1 MRSLILLIA
10 LLLGL
15 TITAQDTSIEKG
27 SLAFEAGNKAYLEED
42 YDTAIK
48 AYQEVLAEGLH
59 SKEVY
64 LNLGNAYYKNGQTA
78 SSILYYEKGLLHF
91 KQDVDLLTNLQ
102 FAENQRIDRIEP
114 LPDSI
119 TKRVYKFLLS
129 LMNAEGWAMT
139 SLIFALLFTIARIAK
154 SRLGKVATPSLI
166 VASMAFLTL
175 LFIRKIERSENYA
188 IVFEPAVTVLSDP
201 KLDAPV
207 AFELH
212 EGTKVK
218 PVESFEEFQKIE
230 IANGQSGW
238 ITSSSIRFIQEK

>member
-1 MRSLILLIA
+1 MRSLIPLIA
-10 LLLGL
+10 LFLGL
-15 TITAQDTSIEKG
+15 TITAQEAGFEKG
-27 SLAFEAGNKAYLEED
+27 TLAFETGNKAYLEED

-91 KQDVDLLTNLQ
+91 NKDADLLSNLQ

-114 LPDSI
+114 LPDTI
-119 TKRVYKFLLS
+119 IKRVYKFLLS
-129 LMNAEGWAMT
+129 LMNSEGWAST
-139 SLIFALLFTIARIAK
+139 SLIFALLFAIAK
-154 SRLGKVATPSLI
+154 IAKPRLRKIATPSLI
-166 VASMAFLTL
+166 IASMAFLTL
-175 LFIRKIERSENYA
+175 LFIQNNERSENYA
-188 IVFEPAVTVLSDP
+188 IVFEPAITVLSDP
-201 KLDAPV
+201 KMDAPV

-218 PVESFEEFQKIE
+218 PVESFENFQKIE

-238 ITSSSIRFIQEK
+238 VITSSIRLIKE

>member
-1 MRSLILLIA
+1 MRSLTLLII
-10 LLLGL
+10 LFLSL
-15 TITAQDTSIEKG
+15 TITAQEAGFEKG
-27 SLAFEAGNKAYLEED
+27 IVAFEAGNKAYLEED
-42 YDTAIK
+42 YEVAIK

-91 KQDVDLLTNLQ
+91 KKDVDLLTNLQ

-119 TKRVYKFLLS
+119 TKRIYAFLTG
-129 LMNAEGWAMT
+129 LMSAEGWAVT
-139 SLIFALLFTIARIAK
+139 SLIFALFFALAKIAK
-154 SRLGKVATPSLI
+154 PRLGKMATPSLI

-175 LFIRKIERSENYA
+175 LYIRKIERSENYA
-188 IVFEPAVTVLSDP
+188 IVFEPAVTVLNDP
-201 KLDAPV
+201 KMDASV

-212 EGTKVK
+212 EGTKVR
-218 PVESFEEFQKIE
+218 PLETFENFRKIE

-238 ITSSSIRFIQEK
+238 ITTSSIRFIRE

>member
-1 MRSLILLIA
+1 MRSLIPLIA
-10 LLLGL
+10 LFLGL
-15 TITAQDTSIEKG
+15 TITAQEAGFEKG
-27 SLAFEAGNKAYLEED
+27 TLAFETGNKAYLEED

-48 AYQEVLAEGLH
+48 AYQEVLAEGIH

-91 KQDVDLLTNLQ
+91 NKDVDLLSNLQ

-114 LPDSI
+114 LPDTI
-119 TKRVYKFLLS
+119 IKRVYKFLLS
-129 LMNAEGWAMT
+129 LMNSEGWAST
-139 SLIFALLFTIARIAK
+139 SLIFALLFAIAK
-154 SRLGKVATPSLI
+154 IAKPRLRKIATPSLI
-166 VASMAFLTL
+166 IASMAFLTL
-175 LFIRKIERSENYA
+175 LFIQNTERSENYA
-188 IVFEPAVTVLSDP
+188 IVFEPAITVLSDP
-201 KLDAPV
+201 KMDAPV

-218 PVESFEEFQKIE
+218 PMESFENFQKIE

-238 ITSSSIRFIQEK
+238 VITSSIRLIKE

>member
-10 LLLGL
+10 LFLGL
-15 TITAQDTSIEKG
+15 TITAQEAPFKKG
-27 SLAFEAGNKAYLEED
+27 IVAFETGNKAYLEED
-42 YDTAIK
+42 YDSAIK

-91 KQDVDLLTNLQ
+91 KKDADLLTNLQ

-114 LPDSI
+114 LPPSI
-119 TKRVYKFLLS
+119 AKRVYTFFTG
-129 LMNAEGWAMT
+129 LMNSEGWAVT
-139 SLIFALLFTIARIAK
+139 SLIFALLFVLAKIAK
-154 SRLGKVATPSLI
+154 PRLGKIAVPSLI
-166 VASMAFLTL
+166 IASMAFLTL
-175 LFIRKIERSENYA
+175 LFIQKIERSEQYA
-188 IVFEPAVTVLSDP
+188 IVFEPTVTVLSDP
-201 KLDAPV
+201 KMDAPV

-212 EGTKVK
+212 EGTKVR
-218 PVESFEEFQKIE
+218 PLEPFEEFQKIE

-238 ITSSSIRFIQEK
+238 IVTSSIRFIRE

>member
-10 LLLGL
+10 LFLGL
-15 TITAQDTSIEKG
+15 TVTAQEASFEKG
-27 SLAFEAGNKAYLEED
+27 SLAFETGNKAYLEED
-42 YDTAIK
+42 YEAAIK
-48 AYQEVLAEGLH
+48 AYQNVLAEGLH

-78 SSILYYEKGLLHF
+78 SSILYFEKGLLHF
-91 KQDVDLLTNLQ
+91 KKDVDLLTNLQ

-119 TKRVYKFLLS
+119 IKQVYKFLLN
-129 LMNAEGWAMT
+129 LMNSESWAVT
-139 SLIFALLFTIARIAK
+139 SLIFALLFAVTKIIK
-154 SRLGKVATPSLI
+154 PRLRKIATPSLI
-166 VASMAFLTL
+166 VALIAFLIL

-201 KLDAPV
+201 KIDAPV

-218 PVESFEEFQKIE
+218 PIESFEEFQKIE

-238 ITSSSIRFIQEK
+238 IITSSIRFIKE

>member
-10 LLLGL
+10 LCLSL
-15 TITAQDTSIEKG
+15 TITAQEAGFEKG
-27 SLAFEAGNKAYLEED
+27 MVAFENGNKSYLEED
-42 YDTAIK
+42 YDAAIK

-91 KQDVDLLTNLQ
+91 KEDADLLTNLQ

-119 TKRVYKFLLS
+119 LKRIYIFLVG
-129 LMNAEGWAMT
+129 LMNGEGWAVT
-139 SLIFALLFTIARIAK
+139 SLIFALLFVIAK
-154 SRLGKVATPSLI
+154 TAKPRLGKIATPSLI

-175 LFIRKIERSENYA
+175 LFIQKIERSEHYA
-188 IVFEPAVTVLSDP
+188 IVFEPVVTVLSDP
-201 KLDAPV
+201 KMGAPV

-218 PVESFEEFQKIE
+218 PLETFEEFQKIE

-238 ITSSSIRFIQEK
+238 MVTSSIRFINE

>member
-1 MRSLILLIA
+1 MRSLIPLIA
-10 LLLGL
+10 LFLGL
-15 TITAQDTSIEKG
+15 TITAQEAGFEKG
-27 SLAFEAGNKAYLEED
+27 TLAFETGNKAYLEED

-91 KQDVDLLTNLQ
+91 NKDVDLLSNLQ

-114 LPDSI
+114 LPDTI
-119 TKRVYKFLLS
+119 IKRVYKFLLS
-129 LMNAEGWAMT
+129 LMNSEGWAST
-139 SLIFALLFTIARIAK
+139 SLIFALLFAIAK
-154 SRLGKVATPSLI
+154 IAKPSLRKIATPSLI
-166 VASMAFLTL
+166 IASMAFLTL
-175 LFIRKIERSENYA
+175 LFIQNTERSENYA
-188 IVFEPAVTVLSDP
+188 IVFEPAITVLSDP
-201 KLDAPV
+201 KMDAPV

-218 PVESFEEFQKIE
+218 PVESFENFQKIE

-238 ITSSSIRFIQEK
+238 VITSSIRLIKE

>member
-10 LLLGL
+10 LFISL
-15 TITAQDTSIEKG
+15 TITAQEARFEKG
-27 SLAFEAGNKAYLEED
+27 KIAFETGNKAYLEED
-42 YDTAIK
+42 YDAAIK
-48 AYQEVLAEGLH
+48 SYQEVLAEGLH

-91 KQDVDLLTNLQ
+91 KKDVDLLTNLQ

-119 TKRVYKFLLS
+119 IKQIYTFLAGLINS
-129 LMNAEGWAMT
+129 EGWAVT
-139 SLIFALLFTIARIAK
+139 GLIFTLLFAIAK
-154 SRLGKVATPSLI
+154 TVKPRLGKIATPSLI

-201 KLDAPV
+201 KIDAPV

-238 ITSSSIRFIQEK
+238 IVTSSIRFIKE

>member
-1 MRSLILLIA
+1 MRSLTLLIA
-10 LLLGL
+10 LFLGL
-15 TITAQDTSIEKG
+15 TITAQEADFEKG
-27 SLAFEAGNKAYLEED
+27 IAAFETGNKAYLEED
-42 YDTAIK
+42 YDAAIK

-91 KQDVDLLTNLQ
+91 KKNVDLLTNLQ

-114 LPDSI
+114 LPPSI
-119 TKRVYKFLLS
+119 TKRVYTFLIG
-129 LMNAEGWAMT
+129 LMNSEGWAVT
-139 SLIFALLFTIARIAK
+139 SLIFALIFALAK
-154 SRLGKVATPSLI
+154 AAKPRLGKIAIPSLI
-166 VASMAFLTL
+166 VASMALLTL
-175 LFIRKIERSENYA
+175 LFIQSTERSEQYA

-201 KLDAPV
+201 KIDAPV

-212 EGTKVK
+212 EGTKVR
-218 PVESFEEFQKIE
+218 PQETFENFQKIE

-238 ITSSSIRFIQEK
+238 ITTSSIRFIRE

>member
-10 LLLGL
+10 LFLGL
-15 TITAQDTSIEKG
+15 TVTAQEASFEKG
-27 SLAFEAGNKAYLEED
+27 SLAFETGNKAYLEED
-42 YDTAIK
+42 YEAAIK
-48 AYQEVLAEGLH
+48 AYQNVLAEGLH

-78 SSILYYEKGLLHF
+78 SSILYFEKGLLHF
-91 KQDVDLLTNLQ
+91 KKDVDLLTNLQ

-119 TKRVYKFLLS
+119 IKQVYKFLLN
-129 LMNAEGWAMT
+129 LMNSESWAVT
-139 SLIFALLFTIARIAK
+139 SLIFALLFAVTKIIK
-154 SRLGKVATPSLI
+154 PRLRKIATPSLI
-166 VASMAFLTL
+166 VALIAFLIL

-201 KLDAPV
+201 KIDAPV

-238 ITSSSIRFIQEK
+238 IVTSSIRFIKE

>member
-1 MRSLILLIA
+1 MRSLTLLII
-10 LLLGL
+10 LFLSL
-15 TITAQDTSIEKG
+15 TITAQEAGFEKG
-27 SLAFEAGNKAYLEED
+27 IVAFEAGNKAYLEED
-42 YDTAIK
+42 YDVAIK

-91 KQDVDLLTNLQ
+91 KKDVALLTNLQ

-119 TKRVYKFLLS
+119 IKRVYAFLTG
-129 LMNAEGWAMT
+129 LMNAEGWAVT
-139 SLIFALLFTIARIAK
+139 SLIFALLFALAK
-154 SRLGKVATPSLI
+154 TVKPRLGKIATPSLI
-166 VASMAFLTL
+166 VASMALLTL
-175 LFIRKIERSENYA
+175 LFIQKIERSENYA
-188 IVFEPAVTVLSDP
+188 IVFEPMVTVLSDP
-201 KLDAPV
+201 KMDAPV

-218 PVESFEEFQKIE
+218 PVESFENFQKIE

-238 ITSSSIRFIQEK
+238 IITSSIRFIRE

>member
-1 MRSLILLIA
+1 MRSLILLIV
-10 LLLGL
+10 LFLGL
-15 TITAQDTSIEKG
+15 TITAQEAGFEKAT
-27 SLAFEAGNKAYLEED
+27 LAFETGNKAYLEED
-42 YDTAIK
+42 YDRAIK

-119 TKRVYKFLLS
+119 KKRVYKFLLR
-129 LMNAEGWAMT
+129 LMNREGWAVT

-154 SRLGKVATPSLI
+154 SRLGKIATPSLI
-166 VASMAFLTL
+166 VASISFLVL
-175 LFIRKIERSENYA
+175 LFVQNTERSENYA

-201 KLDAPV
+201 KIGAPV

-218 PVESFEEFQKIE
+218 SIETFENFQKIE

-238 ITSSSIRFIQEK
+238 ITSSSIRFIQE

>member
-1 MRSLILLIA
+1 MRSLTLLII
-10 LLLGL
+10 LFLSL
-15 TITAQDTSIEKG
+15 TITAQEAGFEKG
-27 SLAFEAGNKAYLEED
+27 IVAFEAGNKAYLEED
-42 YDTAIK
+42 YDVAIK

-91 KQDVDLLTNLQ
+91 KKDVDLLTNLQ

-119 TKRVYKFLLS
+119 LKRVYKFLLN
-129 LMNAEGWAMT
+129 LMDSEGWAVT
-139 SLIFALLFTIARIAK
+139 SLIFALLFALAKIAK
-154 SRLGKVATPSLI
+154 PRLVKIAVPSLI

-175 LFIRKIERSENYA
+175 LFIQKIERSEQYA

-201 KLDAPV
+201 KMDAPV
-207 AFELH
+207 VFELH

-230 IANGQSGW
+230 IANGQAGW
-238 ITSSSIRFIQEK
+238 IMASSIRFIKE

>member
-1 MRSLILLIA
+1 MRSLTLLIA
-10 LLLGL
+10 LFLGL
-15 TITAQDTSIEKG
+15 TITDQEAGFEKG
-27 SLAFEAGNKAYLEED
+27 IAAFEAGNKAYLEED
-42 YDTAIK
+42 YDAAIK

-91 KQDVDLLTNLQ
+91 KKDVDLLTNLQ

-114 LPDSI
+114 LPESI
-119 TKRVYKFLLS
+119 IKRVYKFLLN
-129 LMNAEGWAMT
+129 LMNSEGWAVT
-139 SLIFALLFTIARIAK
+139 SLIFALLFAVAKTIK
-154 SRLGKVATPSLI
+154 PRLRKIATPSLI
-166 VASMAFLTL
+166 VALMAFLTV

-188 IVFEPAVTVLSDP
+188 IVFEPVVTVLSDP

-238 ITSSSIRFIQEK
+238 IITSSIRFIKE

>member
-1 MRSLILLIA
+1 
-10 LLLGL
+10 
-15 TITAQDTSIEKG
+15 
-27 SLAFEAGNKAYLEED
+27 
-42 YDTAIK
+42 
-48 AYQEVLAEGLH
+48 
-59 SKEVY
+59 
-64 LNLGNAYYKNGQTA
+64 
-78 SSILYYEKGLLHF
+78 
-91 KQDVDLLTNLQ
+91 
-102 FAENQRIDRIEP
+102 
-114 LPDSI
+114 
-119 TKRVYKFLLS
+119 
-129 LMNAEGWAMT
+129 MNAEGWAMT

-238 ITSSSIRFIQEK
+238 IVTSSIRFVQE

>member
-1 MRSLILLIA
+1 MRSVTLLIV
-10 LLLGL
+10 LFLSL
-15 TITAQDTSIEKG
+15 TITAQEAGFEKG
-27 SLAFEAGNKAYLEED
+27 IVAFEAGNKAYLEED
-42 YDTAIK
+42 YDVAIK

-91 KQDVDLLTNLQ
+91 KKDVDLLTNLQ

-119 TKRVYKFLLS
+119 IKRVYKFLLN
-129 LMNAEGWAMT
+129 LMDSEGWAVT
-139 SLIFALLFTIARIAK
+139 SLIFALLFALAKIAK
-154 SRLGKVATPSLI
+154 PRLVKIAVPSLI

-175 LFIRKIERSENYA
+175 LFIQKIERLEQYA

-201 KLDAPV
+201 KMDAPV
-207 AFELH
+207 VFELH

-230 IANGQSGW
+230 IANGQAGW
-238 ITSSSIRFIQEK
+238 IMASSIRFIKE

>member
-1 MRSLILLIA
+1 MRSLIPLIA
-10 LLLGL
+10 LFLGL
-15 TITAQDTSIEKG
+15 TITAQEAGFEKG
-27 SLAFEAGNKAYLEED
+27 TLAFETGNKAYLEED

-48 AYQEVLAEGLH
+48 AYQEVLAEGIH

-91 KQDVDLLTNLQ
+91 NKDVDLLSNLQ

-114 LPDSI
+114 LPDTI
-119 TKRVYKFLLS
+119 IKRVYKFLLS
-129 LMNAEGWAMT
+129 LMNSEGWAST
-139 SLIFALLFTIARIAK
+139 SLIFALLFAIAK
-154 SRLGKVATPSLI
+154 IAKPRLRKIATPSLI
-166 VASMAFLTL
+166 IASMAFLTL
-175 LFIRKIERSENYA
+175 LFIQNTERSENYA
-188 IVFEPAVTVLSDP
+188 IVFEPAITVLSDP
-201 KLDAPV
+201 KIDAPV

-218 PVESFEEFQKIE
+218 PMESFENFQKIE

-238 ITSSSIRFIQEK
+238 VITSSIRLIKE

>member
-1 MRSLILLIA
+1 MRSVTLLIV
-10 LLLGL
+10 LFLSL
-15 TITAQDTSIEKG
+15 TITAQEAGFEKG
-27 SLAFEAGNKAYLEED
+27 IVAFEAGNKAYLEED
-42 YDTAIK
+42 YDVAIK

-91 KQDVDLLTNLQ
+91 KKDVDLLTNLQ

-119 TKRVYKFLLS
+119 IKRVYKILQN
-129 LMNAEGWAMT
+129 LMNRESWAET
-139 SLIFALLFTIARIAK
+139 SLIYAILYAVAKTIK
-154 SRLGKVATPSLI
+154 PRLRKIATPSLI
-166 VASMAFLTL
+166 VALIAFLTL
-175 LFIRKIERSENYA
+175 LFIRKIERSENCA

-201 KLDAPV
+201 KIDAPV

-238 ITSSSIRFIQEK
+238 IVTSSIRFIKE

>member
-10 LLLGL
+10 LFLGL
-15 TITAQDTSIEKG
+15 TITAQEAGFEKG
-27 SLAFEAGNKAYLEED
+27 TLAFETGNKAYLEED
-42 YDTAIK
+42 YEAAIK
-48 AYQEVLAEGLH
+48 AYQEVLAQGLH

-91 KQDVDLLTNLQ
+91 KSDVDLLTNLQ

-119 TKRVYKFLLS
+119 KKRAYIFLTG
-129 LMNAEGWAMT
+129 LMNAEGWAVT
-139 SLIFALLFTIARIAK
+139 SLIFVLLFTIARIAK
-154 SRLGKVATPSLI
+154 QRLGKIAPPILI

-175 LFIRKIERSENYA
+175 LFIQNTERSENYA
-188 IVFEPAVTVLSDP
+188 IVFEPAATVLSDP
-201 KLDAPV
+201 KIGAPV

-218 PVESFEEFQKIE
+218 PVESFEKFQKIE

-238 ITSSSIRFIQEK
+238 MVTSSIRFIKE

>member
-42 YDTAIK
+42 YDTAIR

-119 TKRVYKFLLS
+119 TKRVYRFLLS
-129 LMNAEGWAMT
+129 LMNAKGWAMT
-139 SLIFALLFTIARIAK
+139 SLIFALLFAIAK
-154 SRLGKVATPSLI
+154 TIKPRLRKIATPSLI

-188 IVFEPAVTVLSDP
+188 IVFEPSVTVLSDP

-238 ITSSSIRFIQEK
+238 ITSSSIRFIQE

>member
-139 SLIFALLFTIARIAK
+139 SLIFALLFAIAK
-154 SRLGKVATPSLI
+154 TIKPRLRKIATPSLI

-188 IVFEPAVTVLSDP
+188 IVFEPSVTVLSDP

-238 ITSSSIRFIQEK
+238 ITSSSIRFIQE

>member
-1 MRSLILLIA
+1 MRSLIPLIA
-10 LLLGL
+10 LFLGL
-15 TITAQDTSIEKG
+15 TITAQEAGFEKG
-27 SLAFEAGNKAYLEED
+27 TLAFETGNKAYLEED

-91 KQDVDLLTNLQ
+91 NKDVDLLSNLQ

-114 LPDSI
+114 LPDTI
-119 TKRVYKFLLS
+119 IKRVYKFLLS
-129 LMNAEGWAMT
+129 LMNSEGWAST
-139 SLIFALLFTIARIAK
+139 SLIFALLFAIAK
-154 SRLGKVATPSLI
+154 IAKPRLRKIATPSLI
-166 VASMAFLTL
+166 IASMAFLTL
-175 LFIRKIERSENYA
+175 LFIQNNERSENYA
-188 IVFEPAVTVLSDP
+188 IVFEPAITVLSDP
-201 KLDAPV
+201 KMDAPV

-218 PVESFEEFQKIE
+218 PVESFENFQKIE

-238 ITSSSIRFIQEK
+238 VITSSIRLIKE

>member
-1 MRSLILLIA
+1 MRSLTLLIV
-10 LLLGL
+10 LFLSL
-15 TITAQDTSIEKG
+15 TITAQEVGFEKG
-27 SLAFEAGNKAYLEED
+27 IAAFETGNEAYLEED
-42 YDTAIK
+42 YDAAIK

-91 KQDVDLLTNLQ
+91 KKDVDLLTNLQ
-102 FAENQRIDRIEP
+102 FAENQRIDQIEP

-119 TKRVYKFLLS
+119 IKRVYKFLLN
-129 LMNAEGWAMT
+129 LMNSEGWAVT
-139 SLIFALLFTIARIAK
+139 SLIFALLFAVAKTIK
-154 SRLGKVATPSLI
+154 PRLRKLAAPSLI
-166 VASMAFLTL
+166 IALMAFLTL

-201 KLDAPV
+201 KIDAPV

-238 ITSSSIRFIQEK
+238 LFTSSIRFIKE

>member
-1 MRSLILLIA
+1 MRSLIPLIA
-10 LLLGL
+10 LFLGL
-15 TITAQDTSIEKG
+15 TITAQEAGFEKG
-27 SLAFEAGNKAYLEED
+27 TLAFETGNKAYLEED

-48 AYQEVLAEGLH
+48 AYQEVLAEGIH

-91 KQDVDLLTNLQ
+91 NKDVDLLSNLQ

-114 LPDSI
+114 LPDTI
-119 TKRVYKFLLS
+119 IKRVYKFLLS
-129 LMNAEGWAMT
+129 LMNSEGWAST
-139 SLIFALLFTIARIAK
+139 SLIFALLFAIAK
-154 SRLGKVATPSLI
+154 IAKPRLRKIATPSLI
-166 VASMAFLTL
+166 IASMAFLTL
-175 LFIRKIERSENYA
+175 LFIQNTERSENYA
-188 IVFEPAVTVLSDP
+188 IVFEPAITVLSDP
-201 KLDAPV
+201 KMDAPV

-218 PVESFEEFQKIE
+218 PVESFENFQKIE

-238 ITSSSIRFIQEK
+238 VITSSIRLIKE

>member
-10 LLLGL
+10 LFLGL
-15 TITAQDTSIEKG
+15 TVTAQEASFEKG
-27 SLAFEAGNKAYLEED
+27 SLAFETGNKAYLEED
-42 YDTAIK
+42 YEAAIK
-48 AYQEVLAEGLH
+48 AYQNVLAEGLH

-78 SSILYYEKGLLHF
+78 SSILYFEKGLLHF
-91 KQDVDLLTNLQ
+91 KKDVDLLTNLQ

-119 TKRVYKFLLS
+119 IKQVYKFLLN
-129 LMNAEGWAMT
+129 LMNSESWAVT
-139 SLIFALLFTIARIAK
+139 SLIFALLFAVTKIIK
-154 SRLGKVATPSLI
+154 PRLRKIATPSLI
-166 VASMAFLTL
+166 VALIAFLIL

-201 KLDAPV
+201 KIDAPV

-238 ITSSSIRFIQEK
+238 IITSSIRFIKE

>member
-175 LFIRKIERSENYA
+175 LFIGKIERSENYA
-188 IVFEPAVTVLSDP
+188 IVFEPVVTVLSDP
-201 KLDAPV
+201 KIGAPV

-218 PVESFEEFQKIE
+218 STETFENFQKIE

>member
-1 MRSLILLIA
+1 MRSLTLLII
-10 LLLGL
+10 LFLSL
-15 TITAQDTSIEKG
+15 TITAQEAGFEKG
-27 SLAFEAGNKAYLEED
+27 IVAFEAGNKAYLEED
-42 YDTAIK
+42 YDVAIK

-91 KQDVDLLTNLQ
+91 KKDVDLLTNLQ

-119 TKRVYKFLLS
+119 IKRVYKFLLN
-129 LMNAEGWAMT
+129 LMDSEGWAVT
-139 SLIFALLFTIARIAK
+139 SLIFALLFALAKIAK
-154 SRLGKVATPSLI
+154 PRLVKIAVPSLI

-175 LFIRKIERSENYA
+175 LFIQKIERSEQYA

-201 KLDAPV
+201 KMDAPV
-207 AFELH
+207 VFELH

-230 IANGQSGW
+230 IANGQAGW
-238 ITSSSIRFIQEK
+238 IMASSIRFIKE

>member
-10 LLLGL
+10 LCLSL
-15 TITAQDTSIEKG
+15 TITSQEAGFEKG
-27 SLAFEAGNKAYLEED
+27 MVAFENGNKSYLEED
-42 YDTAIK
+42 YDAAIK

-91 KQDVDLLTNLQ
+91 KEDADLLTNLQ

-119 TKRVYKFLLS
+119 LKRIYIFLVG
-129 LMNAEGWAMT
+129 LMNGEGWAVT
-139 SLIFALLFTIARIAK
+139 SLIFALLFVIAK
-154 SRLGKVATPSLI
+154 TAKPRLGKIATPSLI

-175 LFIRKIERSENYA
+175 LFIQKIERSEHYA
-188 IVFEPAVTVLSDP
+188 IVFEPVVTVLSDP
-201 KLDAPV
+201 KMGAPV

-218 PVESFEEFQKIE
+218 PLETFEEFQKIE

-238 ITSSSIRFIQEK
+238 MVTSSIRFINE

>member
-139 SLIFALLFTIARIAK
+139 SLIFALLFAIAK
-154 SRLGKVATPSLI
+154 TIKPRLRKVATPNLI

-238 ITSSSIRFIQEK
+238 IVTSSIRFIQE

>member
-1 MRSLILLIA
+1 MRSLTLLIV
-10 LLLGL
+10 LFLSL
-15 TITAQDTSIEKG
+15 TITAQEAGFEKG
-27 SLAFEAGNKAYLEED
+27 IVAFEAGNKAYLEED
-42 YDTAIK
+42 YDVAIK
-48 AYQEVLAEGLH
+48 AYQELLAQGLH

-91 KQDVDLLTNLQ
+91 KKDVDLLTNLQ

-119 TKRVYKFLLS
+119 IKRVYKFLLN
-129 LMNAEGWAMT
+129 LMSSEGWAVT
-139 SLIFALLFTIARIAK
+139 SLIFALLFAVAKTIK
-154 SRLGKVATPSLI
+154 PRLRKLAAPSLI
-166 VASMAFLTL
+166 IALMAFLTL
-175 LFIRKIERSENYA
+175 VFIRKIERSENYA

-201 KLDAPV
+201 KIDAPV

-238 ITSSSIRFIQEK
+238 IVTSSIRFIKE

>member
-1 MRSLILLIA
+1 MRSLTLLII
-10 LLLGL
+10 LFVSL
-15 TITAQDTSIEKG
+15 TITAQEAGFEKG
-27 SLAFEAGNKAYLEED
+27 IVAFEAGNKAYLEED
-42 YDTAIK
+42 YDVAIK

-91 KQDVDLLTNLQ
+91 KKDVDLLTNLQ

-119 TKRVYKFLLS
+119 LKRVYKFLLN
-129 LMNAEGWAMT
+129 LMDSEGWAVT
-139 SLIFALLFTIARIAK
+139 SLIFALLFALAKIAK
-154 SRLGKVATPSLI
+154 PRLVKIAVPSLI

-175 LFIRKIERSENYA
+175 LFIQKIERSEQYA

-201 KLDAPV
+201 KMDAPV
-207 AFELH
+207 VFELH

-230 IANGQSGW
+230 IANGQAGW
-238 ITSSSIRFIQEK
+238 IMASSIRFIKE